1 MDKLEVGDDGAN
13 DANKSHEDAKG
24 YILN

>member
-1 MDKLEVGDDGAN
+1 MDKLVVGDDGAN
-13 DANKSHEDAKG
+13 DADKSHEDAKG